1 VTKTP
6 RTDAEATLSCD
17 FGLRSAFVVHVEFAR
32 ELEREIER
40 LRAERDQ
47 ARAEVVD
54 RALGNTSDVP
64 WDKNHPARERCMKYA
79 RKRGWHDLFEY
90 INAIADGRTNE
101 NPKG

>member
-1 VTKTP
+1 MNDDIVDRLRKWAAG
-6 RTDAEATLSCD
+6 AEERGREDVSD
-17 FGLRSAFVVHVEFAR
+17 GLRAAADT
-32 ELEREIER
+32 IER

-54 RALGNTSDVP
+54 RALGNTKDVP

-79 RKRGWHDLFEY
+79 RNRGWHDLFAY